1 MIFLSYLSGSHF
13 IMKVL
18 LVGIIIFLSFRYLK
32 ISKYAFISSIFLFLG
47 TFLSFWA
54 TQYFDER
61 MWAQWLTF
69 TLICVLGYHI
79 SLFHPNRI
87 TKFLIFFVVTTTIFI
102 WILNFN
108 FPVGKG
114 RMFLDH
120 QNSALFGKTINGLG
134 SEVNY
139 TAFFLVSIIAIFALK
154 YESFIISLFIPVVGL
169 LQNNNAAFAIFVV
182 IFGTLA
188 TKKAWI
194 PVVILLGFFTTIFLI
209 LNLVP
214 ETGMPIFGPRYIL
227 WNTAIEVI
235 KDFPNL
241 GYGYSNSRSVME
253 NVIENFD
260 KQYYVH
266 NGFLEAGM
274 AGGPLFMFVGCGII
288 IGRLYLF
295 ILDRDYRNSALMCM
309 AVMFITFNAG
319 FLGSISLGG
328 LLLSMLIGCKRQRLS
343 RV

>member
-1 MIFLSYLSGSHF
+1 MGSMAYVHFNLCFGVSY
-13 IMKVL
+13 
-18 LVGIIIFLSFRYLK
+18 IIVSSKPNYK
-32 ISKYAFISSIFLFLG
+32 IL
-47 TFLSFWA
+47 
-54 TQYFDER
+54 
-61 MWAQWLTF
+61 
-69 TLICVLGYHI
+69 
-79 SLFHPNRI
+79 N
-87 TKFLIFFVVTTTIFI
+87 FFVVTTTIFI

-188 TKKAWI
+188 TKK
-194 PVVILLGFFTTIFLI
+194 PDSVVILLGFFTTIFLI

-319 FLGSISLGG
+319 FLA
-328 LLLSMLIGCKRQRLS
+328 LLVWVDYYYQC
-343 RV
+343 